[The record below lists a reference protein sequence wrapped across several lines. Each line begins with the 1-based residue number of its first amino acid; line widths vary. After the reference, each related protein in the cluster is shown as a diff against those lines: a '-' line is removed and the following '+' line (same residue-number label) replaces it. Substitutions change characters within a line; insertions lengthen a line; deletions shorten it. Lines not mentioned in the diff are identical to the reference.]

1 MTHFIDKRM
10 VYFSKAV
17 HYGGVRAAADA
28 LNIAPSAVSRQ
39 IVSLENQLGTQL
51 LERHIKGAIPTE
63 AGKELLMCYKE
74 LLNQECILKE
84 KIAALKGL
92 DAGNIE
98 ISTGAG
104 YVRYISKVVT
114 VFSATHPN
122 IKIRI
127 NVSSSNEILR
137 KILDNESHI
146 GIIYNPVNHK
156 HIRTHFE
163 MNHRLSVFLNKIHP
177 LAQHNQITLH
187 DIRNHRLAL
196 TDTTYGIRQLIEE
209 AERSQ
214 NIALAPTLVCNDLNL
229 LKDYA
234 RDGGITLLPEFMY
247 YSDDADTLLI
257 KPFINQNIE
266 STKTQIISR
275 HGKPLSKAVAKL
287 ISQITVVF
295 DNLDKTFQK
304 INQ

>member
-1 MTHFIDKRM
+1 MAHFIDKRM

-39 IVSLENQLGTQL
+39 IVSLENQLGAKL

-63 AGKELLMCYKE
+63 IGRELLIFYKE
-74 LLNQECILKE
+74 SLNQESILKE

-104 YVRYISKVVT
+104 YVRYISKIVAE
-114 VFSATHPN
+114 FSALHPN
-122 IKIRI
+122 ISIRI

-137 KILDNESHI
+137 KVLENESHI
-146 GIIYNPVNHK
+146 GIIYNPVSHK
-156 HIRTHFE
+156 HIRAHFE
-163 MNHRLSVFLNKIHP
+163 MKHRLSVFLSKTHP
-177 LAQHNQITLH
+177 LATSEDITLH

-209 AERSQ
+209 IERNQ

-234 RDGGITLLPEFMY
+234 RAGGITLLPEFMY
-247 YSDDADTLLI
+247 YPDDTDTLLI
-257 KPFINQNIE
+257 KPLTKQNIE
-266 STKTQIISR
+266 LTKTQIISR
-275 HGKPLSKAVAKL
+275 HGKPLSKAVTKL
-287 ISQITVVF
+287 ISQIMAVF
-295 DNLDKTFQK
+295 DELDKTFQK
-304 INQ
+304 ND